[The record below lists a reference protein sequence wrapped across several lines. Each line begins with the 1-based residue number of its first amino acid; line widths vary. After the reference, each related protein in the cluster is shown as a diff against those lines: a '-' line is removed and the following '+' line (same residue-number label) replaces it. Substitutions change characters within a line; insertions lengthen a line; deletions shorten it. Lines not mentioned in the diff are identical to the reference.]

1 MRMSVRSLLE
11 ASQTC
16 SIGAIVMG
24 LAAGF
29 LEAATGPYVCWDS
42 CPPPESYS
50 SYLVSTTVT
59 VLIPSLALEALALV
73 AFVAYCLATGQA
85 GRAIAQVVV
94 ALVGGALGG
103 VALNAFLQHGQA
115 SVPLTSDG
123 SFDESALETWQTQ
136 WGWALMLV
144 VGAWS
149 VILAWLPWSAVP
161 RLRRPPAPP
170 ASER

>member
-1 MRMSVRSLLE
+1 MKKSVRSLLE

-29 LEAATGPYVCWDS
+29 LEAASGPYVCFDS
-42 CPPPESYS
+42 CPPPESYF
-50 SYLVSTTVT
+50 SYLAPTTVT
-59 VLIPSLALEALALV
+59 VLIPCLALEALALIT
-73 AFVAYCLATGQA
+73 FVAYCLATGPA
-85 GRAIAQVVV
+85 LRAIAQVVV
-94 ALVGGALGG
+94 LLVSGALGV

-115 SVPLTSDG
+115 SVPLTSEG
-123 SFDESALETWQTQ
+123 VFDEFALETWQTQ

-149 VILAWLPWSAVP
+149 VILAGLQWLAVR

-170 ASER
+170 ASKR